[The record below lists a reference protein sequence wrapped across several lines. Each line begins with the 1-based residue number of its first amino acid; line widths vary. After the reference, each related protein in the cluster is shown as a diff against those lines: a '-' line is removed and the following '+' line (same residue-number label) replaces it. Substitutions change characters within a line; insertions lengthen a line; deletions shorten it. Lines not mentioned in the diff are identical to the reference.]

1 MQTVAV
7 RWLLLLRRHH
17 PQWGVYNAGG
27 WGEEMIDRPGFQ
39 VLMPFQSELR
49 VVAIGCASIQS
60 NGHLAVQ
67 RGLPI
72 REPVQQ
78 HNRNSLLN

>member
-1 MQTVAV
+1 
-7 RWLLLLRRHH
+7 
-17 PQWGVYNAGG
+17 
-27 WGEEMIDRPGFQ
+27 MIDRPGFQ

-49 VVAIGCASIQS
+49 VVAIVCASIQS

-72 REPVQQ
+72 RGPVQQ
-78 HNRNSLLN
+78 HDRNSLLS